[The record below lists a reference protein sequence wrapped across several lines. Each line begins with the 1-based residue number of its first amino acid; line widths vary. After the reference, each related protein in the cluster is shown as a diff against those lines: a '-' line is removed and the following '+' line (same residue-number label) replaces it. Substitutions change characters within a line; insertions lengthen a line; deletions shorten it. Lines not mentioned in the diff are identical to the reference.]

1 MTNYYKYLPTS
12 SGDESWGLHVLNTG
26 CNRISSGEMYPS
38 TQHPAH
44 HYFNWNKGR
53 ILDEYQIIYIAK
65 GEGLFES
72 EGCKQQKVNE
82 GTVLLLFPGEW
93 HRFKPS
99 KQTGWDEYWVGYK
112 GAIMENLVR
121 QRFFCAQKAILHVG
135 VSEGIIDLLEK
146 IIETTK
152 KEKTGYQP
160 LVSGAI
166 VHLLGEIH
174 SIIKQGEFETEDNT
188 ESIINKARVIFRT
201 GIDDEMTIENIAEE
215 LNVSYAWFRKAFK
228 MYTGIAPHQYL
239 LQLKIEKAKI
249 LLGDHSTS
257 IKEIAFN
264 LNFNSA
270 YYFSKLFKEK
280 AGVSPAQF
288 RNNKYG
294 KGKQT
299 R

>member
-1 MTNYYKYLPTS
+1 MINYYKYLPTS
-12 SGDESWGLHVLNTG
+12 SEDESWGLHVLNTG
-26 CNRISSGEMYPS
+26 CNRINKNETYPS
-38 TQHPAH
+38 VQHPAH

-53 ILDEYQIIYIAK
+53 ILDEYQVIYIAK

-72 EGCKQQKVNE
+72 AGCQQHIVKE

-99 KQTGWDEYWVGYK
+99 LETGWDEYWVGYK
-112 GAIMENLVR
+112 GAIMENLV
-121 QRFFCAQKAILHVG
+121 QQQFFSTQKAILHIGINEV
-135 VSEGIIDLLEK
+135 IIDLLEA
-146 IIETTK
+146 IIEKTK
-152 KEKTGYQP
+152 TEKTGYQP
-160 LVSGAI
+160 LVSGII

-174 SIIKQGEFETEDNT
+174 SLTKQGEFEPEDIT

-201 GIDDEMTIENIAEE
+201 NIDDEMAIEKIAEE

-239 LQLKIEKAKI
+239 LQLKIEKAKM
-249 LLGDHSTS
+249 LLTDYSTS
-257 IKEIAFN
+257 IKEIALN

-280 AGVSPAQF
+280 TGVSPVQF
-288 RNNKYG
+288 RNNMHG
-294 KGKQT
+294 KRK
-299 R
+299 